1 MVRVLLAIV
10 LWLVL
15 PASAQMKLSIE
26 QLTAF
31 IRSSIQLGH
40 EDRRVAE
47 YVRKVKLT
55 HRLDDRT
62 IEDLQWMG
70 AGPKTTAALRELRD
84 ESKDLP
90 PPPPPAVKPAAAP
103 IPGPSEAEARKIIEQ
118 VREYAL
124 GYSKNLPNFICT
136 QVTRRFVDPSGL
148 EFFQRLDVITAR
160 LSYFEQREDYKV
172 VLVNNRMVD
181 VSYDNLGGATSS
193 GEFGS
198 MLKEIFEPESRTR
211 FRWERWATL
220 RGRRMHVFAY
230 NVLKA
235 YSKWSISYE
244 KRLQIVPG
252 YRGLMYV
259 DRDTMAVMRIT
270 LEAEDIPPSFP
281 IQEARTML
289 DYDFSKI
296 GDNEYVL
303 PLMAV
308 MRMRE
313 GKVMVKNEV
322 EFRLYRKFSADAAI
336 TFETPEPLPEEKT
349 KEQPPKQ

>member
-1 MVRVLLAIV
+1 MPL
-10 LWLVL
+10 
-15 PASAQMKLSIE
+15 SAQMKLSVE

-31 IRSSIQLGH
+31 IKSSVQLGH

-47 YVRKVKLT
+47 YIRKVKLT

-62 IEDLQWMG
+62 IEDMQGMG

-84 ESKDLP
+84 ASKELP
-90 PPPPPAVKPAAAP
+90 APPPPAVKPQAAP
-103 IPGPSEAEARKIIEQ
+103 IPGPSESEWRKIIED

-124 GYSKNLPNFICT
+124 SYSKNLPNFICT
-136 QVTRRFVDPSGL
+136 QVTRRFVDPAGL
-148 EFFQRLDVITAR
+148 EFFQRLDVVTAR

-172 VLVNNRMVD
+172 ILVNNKMVD
-181 VSYDNLGGATSS
+181 VAYDNLGGATSS

-198 MLKEIFEPESRTR
+198 MMREIFEPKSGTR
-211 FRWERWATL
+211 FQWDRWATL

-235 YSKWSISYE
+235 NSQWSISYE

-252 YRGLMYV
+252 YRGLIYV

-281 IQEARTML
+281 IQEARTRL

-296 GDNEYVL
+296 GDSEFVL
-303 PLMAV
+303 PLMAE

-313 GKVMVKNEV
+313 GKLMVKNEV
-322 EFRLYRKFSADAAI
+322 EFRLYRRFSADAAI
-336 TFETPEPLPEEKT
+336 TFETPEPLSEDKT